1 MILKSIDYGDISTPT
16 LVGDHMDEDYKEK
29 DDEELEKGSD
39 TDLVQ
44 SILADESG
52 GLDALQQ
59 AIDQTQDPQLK
70 EILEAIKEDETKH
83 TAALQQW
90 VEMAG
95 GSGEEEPPGEEEA
108 APEPA
113 PDEGGEEVPIE
124 SDADLNDGPMDEEEE
139 EAPLD
144 KGDAPKSD
152 LIDEIR
158 AILAEHEAEKADE
171 EEDAEKSDDGDEDDD
186 KPDFLKEDEE
196 DEDLEKED
204 DEGEDGEEDDL
215 DKSCDKINKRIAF
228 IAKAQDQ
235 QVVYG
240 VVSEPGT
247 VDLQGDRLSES
258 EIRKACHKFMMTSQ
272 KIGKEHNGEAKADII
287 ESYIA
292 PVDFR
297 CGGQH
302 VRKGSWVMAVKI
314 HDPAVW
320 RDVKKGEI
328 TGFSIAGTGTR
339 TEF

>member
-1 MILKSIDYGDISTPT
+1 MILKSIDYGDIHLPK
-16 LVGDHMDEDYKEK
+16 LGDHMDEDYKEK

-158 AILAEHEAEKADE
+158 AILAEHEAEKAGE
-171 EEDAEKSDDGDEDDD
+171 EEDAEKSDDGDEDD

-204 DEGEDGEEDDL
+204 EEDDEE
-215 DKSCDKINKRIAF
+215 DEEETEKRCSKSFRVNF
-228 IAKAQDQ
+228 IAKSDEQRI
-235 QVVYG
+235 VYG
-240 VVSEPGT
+240 IVAEPNT
-247 VDLQGDRLSES
+247 IDLQGDRLSES
-258 EIRKACHKFMMTSQ
+258 EIRKACHKFMQTSQ
-272 KIGKEHNGEAKADII
+272 RIYKEHSDPADVDIV
-287 ESYIA
+287 ECYVA
-292 PVDFR
+292 PVNFT
-297 CGGQH
+297 CGGQR
-302 VRKGSWVMAVKI
+302 VLKGSWVMASKV
-314 HDPAVW
+314 HDDKLW
-320 RDVKKGEI
+320 HDVKSGDI
-328 TGFSIAGTGTR
+328 TGYSMAGTGTR